1 MINEKIY
8 TQFKEYL
15 NYLLVNSTVE
25 SPLWNKEVLIGLKKP
40 GWTYIDG
47 CMMVALI
54 AYYKTTN
61 NKEILNYVDNFI
73 DKLVDDDGHV
83 TIYYYDN

>member
-47 CMMVALI
+47 CMM
-54 AYYKTTN
+54 
-61 NKEILNYVDNFI
+61 
-73 DKLVDDDGHV
+73 GM
-83 TIYYYDN
+83 

>member
-25 SPLWNKEVLIGLKKP
+25 SPLWNKEVLIGLKNQ
-40 GWTYIDG
+40 DG
-47 CMMVALI
+47 LI
-54 AYYKTTN
+54 SMD
-61 NKEILNYVDNFI
+61 V
-73 DKLVDDDGHV
+73 
-83 TIYYYDN
+83 